1 MANQRIPDDPYRSNL
16 SDDDFGR
23 AARYDTELQ
32 PDPELE
38 EGPASSG
45 KIALF
50 ALAIALVLGAVFYG
64 LNNSSINQA
73 GTTPPAQT
81 AQQTQPSPPAAPPGM
96 RD

>member
-1 MANQRIPDDPYRSNL
+1 MIL
-16 SDDDFGR
+16 
-23 AARYDTELQ
+23 AAPHVSTPSYSRTWNSKKV
-32 PDPELE
+32 P
-38 EGPASSG
+38 PAAG

-81 AQQTQPSPPAAPPGM
+81 AQQTRAVVALGPAGHA
-96 RD
+96 